1 MDNGFDPYDVMQ
13 FERDISGL
21 VEDIGETDELEGLDE
36 LLDWLETVRNRIN
49 HYFKTGQMEFDSVI
63 RDFVILGNA
72 IQKTVDIPI
81 VTPSGEPVDES
92 FYDIFGERIIQ
103 EENIWETVYELQTA
117 SFLENR
123 GLEPE
128 LIHEGEDSGP
138 DISLDFEGT
147 SISIECKRR
156 RPSDVIES
164 NFGEQISDR
173 INEGVD
179 VGDDSFF
186 VRLSGERPLTE
197 EVIEPIAESA
207 IQIVQQQ
214 GSQITFEVEEAKY
227 TVELVDYFTGEKEI
241 ALSIGELEQIMQ
253 FISPNT
259 IKQLLVPF
267 DYDRLSKGMRYTHM
281 IKPSATKS
289 IMKRAHVIDYDFPN
303 ISEDHFN
310 KVMNIIEE
318 GRSDLSGHSPSVLF
332 VRLPA
337 DEVDSMGSYMIEDH
351 HGNKV
356 SQLKRLEQRVNGQ
369 LKQSKSLNAIITESL
384 YYETD
389 IGRMNTYTGFST
401 HINTNPQKSIPD
413 KFFSTFETST

>member
-1 MDNGFDPYDVMQ
+1 MDGGFDPYDVMR
-13 FERDISGL
+13 FERDFSGL
-21 VEDIGETDELEGLDE
+21 VEGIEERDELEGLHE
-36 LLDWLETVRNRIN
+36 MVDWLETIRNRIN
-49 HYFKTGQMEFDSVI
+49 HYFKTGQMEFDSVV
-63 RDFVILGNA
+63 RDFVILGRA
-72 IQKTVDIPI
+72 IQETIDIPI

-92 FYDIFGERIIQ
+92 FSDIFGERIIQ

-117 SFLENR
+117 SFLKNR

-138 DISLDFEGT
+138 DISLGFEGT

-156 RPSDVIES
+156 RPSDAIES
-164 NFGEQISDR
+164 NFGKQISDR
-173 INEGVD
+173 INEGID
-179 VGDDSFF
+179 VGEDSFF

-197 EVIEPIAESA
+197 EIVKPLAESA
-207 IQIVQQQ
+207 IQIVQKQ
-214 GSQITFEVEEAKY
+214 GSRTTFEVEGAKY

-241 ALSIGELEQIMQ
+241 ALSIDELEQIMQ
-253 FISPNT
+253 FISPNS

-267 DYDRLSKGMRYTHM
+267 DYDRLSKGMEYTHM

-289 IMKRAHVIDYDFPN
+289 TIKKAHVIDYDFPT
-303 ISEDHFN
+303 ISKDHFS

-351 HGNKV
+351 RGNEV
-356 SQLKRLEQRVNGQ
+356 SQLERLEQRVHGQ

-389 IGRMNTYTGFST
+389 IGTMSTYTGFST
-401 HINTNPQKSIPD
+401 HLNTNPGKAIPD
-413 KFFSTFETST
+413 EFFSMLETSI